1 MSFEMRL
8 LLWVLG
14 LPVRALIW
22 ALRRA
27 YVAFRGYDALSL
39 RVEGSLPDR
48 HASGSLLS
56 VLSGEGAGPALLDLL
71 AALDRAR
78 RDPRIDT
85 IWVRLGAVRAGLAR
99 AGELRAAFARARDA
113 GKRVV
118 VYLEEA
124 GLAGYVVAL
133 GATEIVV
140 PPGGALNV
148 MGVASEV
155 VLLKGLLDRVG
166 VRAWMRARGKYK
178 SARETFTETE
188 MSPENREMTQA
199 IVSDLYEQL
208 VDAIATSRR
217 LTKEVVRDRLDQG
230 PFSADEAVGLG
241 LVDRVAYAD
250 DVEDGL
256 SKNGK
261 WKPLRIGSYMRL
273 SSHLVKRGRPAVVAL
288 VEVTGAIKSGASVP
302 GRERP
307 RATGSRSFARQ
318 VKAVAEDRRVRAIVL
333 RVDSPG
339 GSALASDLMWHAL
352 RKASLDKPIVV
363 SMGDV
368 AASGGYFVSGVPGV
382 SILASPATITGS
394 IGVLTGKFEASR
406 LYEMLGVKKELV
418 AVGKRAGYF
427 SEARGFSEDDLRKL
441 EADLESHY
449 RLFLSR
455 MAEGRGKTTDEI
467 HAVAQ
472 GRVWT
477 GRQALANGLVDAH
490 GGLLDALAKVRTL
503 LGLDPSAPL
512 SIVSPAGRRRFP
524 VRLALRGERG
534 ILPSSLTRPL
544 ELAEYFAGE
553 RALALLPFDL
563 HFE

>member
-1 MSFEMRL
+1 MRP
-8 LLWVLG
+8 LLWLLG
-14 LPVRALIW
+14 LPVRVLVW
-22 ALRRA
+22 AIRRA
-27 YVAFRGYDALSL
+27 YVALHGYDALSL

-48 HASGSLLS
+48 RSGGSLLS
-56 VLSGEGAGPALLDLL
+56 ALSGEPPGLSLLDLL

-78 RDPRIDT
+78 KDPRIET
-85 IWVRLGAVRAGLAR
+85 IWVRLGAVHAGLAR

-118 VYLEEA
+118 GHLEET
-124 GLAGYVVAL
+124 GLAGYLVAL
-133 GATEIVV
+133 GATQIVL

-166 VRAWMRARGKYK
+166 IRAWMRARGKYK

-188 MSPENREMTQA
+188 MSPENREMTGA
-199 IVSDLYEQL
+199 LVADLYDQL
-208 VDAIATSRR
+208 VEAIAASRR
-217 LTKEVVRDRLDQG
+217 LTKEAVRERLDQG
-230 PFSADEAVGLG
+230 PFSAEEALGFG

-250 DVEDGL
+250 DVEDEL
-256 SKNGK
+256 SKNK
-261 WKPLRIGSYMRL
+261 TWKPLRLERYMRL
-273 SSHLVKRGRPAVVAL
+273 STHLVKRGRPAVIAL
-288 VEVTGAIKSGASVP
+288 VEVTGTIKSGLSVP

-307 RATGSRSFARQ
+307 RATGSRSFVRQ

-352 RKASLDKPIVV
+352 RQARTEKPIVV

-382 SILASPATITGS
+382 SILASPSTITGS
-394 IGVLTGKFEASR
+394 IGVLTGKFDASR

-418 AVGKRAGYF
+418 AMGKRAGFF
-427 SEARGFSEDDLRKL
+427 SEARGFSDDDLEKL
-441 EADLESHY
+441 ESDLETHY
-449 RLFLSR
+449 KHFLAR
-455 MAEGRGKTTDEI
+455 MAEGRGKTAEEI

-477 GRQALANGLVDAH
+477 GKQALGNGLVDAH

-503 LGLDPSAPL
+503 LGLDPTAPL
-512 SIVSPAGRRRFP
+512 AIVSPAARRRFP
-524 VRLALRGERG
+524 LRLALRGERG
-534 ILPSSLTRPL
+534 ILPASVSRPL
-544 ELAEYFAGE
+544 ELAEYLGGE